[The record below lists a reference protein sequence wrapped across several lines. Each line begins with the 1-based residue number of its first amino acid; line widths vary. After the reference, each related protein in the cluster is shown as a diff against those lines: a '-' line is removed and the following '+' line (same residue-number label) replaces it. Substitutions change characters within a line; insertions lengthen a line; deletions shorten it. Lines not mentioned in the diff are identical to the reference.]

1 MFVKMDPDEVYSNIS
16 DSPGIRH
23 EGGILSASAGVDLR
37 EDPWGEGRTSERQ
50 LVRGILCPE
59 KRMLGRRTPQR
70 VVPWSFRSREER
82 TWDTARR
89 KSENL
94 YQNVRL
100 KPIGAHATSPAASPG
115 SQSAGGKSSAQRDC
129 VWKRTSLLFISLW
142 IITLISL
149 ITTLGLYFK
158 QSSALP
164 SELTEQQRN
173 SSIHIT

>member
-1 MFVKMDPDEVYSNIS
+1 MLVCRF
-16 DSPGIRH
+16 
-23 EGGILSASAGVDLR
+23 LR
-37 EDPWGEGRTSERQ
+37 FRESSERQ
-50 LVRGILCPE
+50 PVHGILCPE
-59 KRMLGRRTPQR
+59 KLLGRRTPQR
-70 VVPWSFRSREER
+70 HVIDMVKVRARAQLAITLDVYHARDQLNHAQAGRSNYTSQTNWTLGSNVFRYG
-82 TWDTARR
+82 

-115 SQSAGGKSSAQRDC
+115 SQSAGGKSSAQRDSL
-129 VWKRTSLLFISLW
+129 WTRTSLLFISLW

-158 QSSALP
+158 QSSALQ